1 MEQETEAEE
10 KGRGGATAEIRIR
23 KTQHMT
29 TSRQDLVQH
38 YNRTSILLSFLIY
51 FCYVNIYQNI
61 EMNIKE
67 ISFFS
72 CILGDLWK

>member
-29 TSRQDLVQH
+29 TSRQDLQH
-38 YNRTSILLSFLIY
+38 FYLTSFSIL
-51 FCYVNIYQNI
+51 FCYVTECQNMEMEIYKYLN
-61 EMNIKE
+61 
-67 ISFFS
+67 FS
-72 CILGDLWK
+72 CILGDLWR